1 MLTNTSGDIRYDVTA
16 MSFGVDFENAIIS
29 EFETIYDETL
39 PKLFKKIN
47 YYINTDYM
55 ISPKK
60 TEYEISNEL
69 DITMLIQKQQNVFK
83 NLDDS
88 NYYLSQNLEET
99 TDLVDRLNLHKE
111 TADNSLVSI
120 VQFMEN
126 WMKKSNEELNNME
139 NDLLNAE
146 TSLKSFN
153 MDEMVKKAKKK
164 IDKLNKKLSENDSN
178 FQKYQQLSSQVKK
191 NKDTIKSTLKD
202 MKGFKNKLKK
212 FLKKRTD
219 KRGRRGKG

>member
-1 MLTNTSGDIRYDVTA
+1 
-16 MSFGVDFENAIIS
+16 
-29 EFETIYDETL
+29 
-39 PKLFKKIN
+39 
-47 YYINTDYM
+47 M

-60 TEYEISNEL
+60 KEYALDDNL
-69 DITMLIQKQQNVFK
+69 DIKLLISKQQDVFK
-83 NLDDS
+83 NIDDA
-88 NYYLSQNLEET
+88 NYYLSQNLEESS
-99 TDLVDRLNLHKE
+99 DLIDRLNLHKE

-153 MDEMVKKAKKK
+153 MEEMVSKAKKK
-164 IDKLNKKLSENDSN
+164 IDKLKKKITQNDSN
-178 FQKYQQLSSQVKK
+178 FKKYQQLSTQVKD
-191 NKDTIKSTLKD
+191 NKDTIKKTLSD

-212 FLKKRTD
+212 YLKKRQN
-219 KRGRRGKG
+219 RRGAKGECFITV